1 MHITIARIKTFASVS
16 KETSPILVTRVL
28 SKGKLNTDKKTFLP
42 VRLKTPPEWKK
53 KKEKNNGN
61 CKTFCVTMQTQK
73 ENKNKKTNG
82 NCRAFCVIR

>member
-28 SKGKLNTDKKTFLP
+28 SKGKLNTDKKTFTSP
-42 VRLKTPPEWKK
+42 SKNTARMEKK
-53 KKEKNNGN
+53 
-61 CKTFCVTMQTQK
+61 K

-82 NCRAFCVIR
+82 NCRAFCVKH